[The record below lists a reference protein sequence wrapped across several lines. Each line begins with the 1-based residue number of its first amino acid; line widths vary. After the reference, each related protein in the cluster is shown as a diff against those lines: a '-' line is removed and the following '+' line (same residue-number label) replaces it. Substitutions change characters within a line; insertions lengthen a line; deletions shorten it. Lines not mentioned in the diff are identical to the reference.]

1 MGGRVPSEHL
11 VAARALGDRDLRRD
25 AAALR
30 LRARDA
36 LVLDLARA
44 RVERQRRLGRRLGPL
59 RRPCQSAAMTLR
71 RGDAFSLAG
80 LFAGLLRFGDFFG
93 DFAGEKG
100 PAAGGTTG
108 PASA

>member
-1 MGGRVPSEHL
+1 MRLATGTS
-11 VAARALGDRDLRRD
+11 VATPPRCAFARAMRSSLI
-25 AAALR
+25 
-30 LRARDA
+30 LRARASSDSAASAGA
-36 LVLDLARA
+36 LVRFGDP
-44 RVERQRRLGRRLGPL
+44 VK
-59 RRPCQSAAMTLR
+59 AAMTLR

-80 LFAGLLRFGDFFG
+80 LLAGLLRFGDFFG